1 MTVYA
6 LIPDFKVAFLD
17 NSGNPASGYKLF
29 VYTAGTSTKATTYQ
43 DAAGVSTN
51 TNPIVL
57 NARGELPYGLY
68 VAHGTYKLVFTTSTD
83 TDPPGSPIWTRD
95 NLTPIND
102 TASVPAVQ
110 EWIALGVTPTYISST
125 QFSVPGNLTGTL
137 TVGRRLQTTNS
148 GGTGYHRITA
158 SSFGAGVTTVS
169 AAFVTGAAID
179 AGLSAVNYGL
189 LNSTAESIP
198 DLDSEVRAVT
208 QATNS
213 ADTHLATTAF
223 VQTAK
228 VGAGRVLL
236 ADATVASAADTV
248 DFTGVF
254 SNSYDKYEIELDGVT
269 CSVNNNQD
277 LWLRVSLDA
286 GGTWQAGGT
295 DYRHS
300 RVYFDSQPTAVGA
313 TGAQN
318 DTKIVLAAAC
328 YCTGGTA
335 VDGVVTLHN
344 WTSATAFKGIRGDI
358 CYFGSASA
366 YFSTVISN
374 GAYLGATSLITGVRL
389 MFGGV
394 GTKINGRFKIYGM
407 RAT

>member
-6 LIPDFKVAFLD
+6 LIPDFKVALLD

-43 DAAGVSTN
+43 DSAGASTN

-68 VAHGTYKLVFTTSTD
+68 VAHGTYKLVFTSSTD

-95 NLTPIND
+95 NLTPMND
-102 TASVPAVQ
+102 VASVPAVA
-110 EWIALGVTPTYISST
+110 EWVALGATPTYISST

-137 TVGRRLQTTNS
+137 TTGRRLQTTNS
-148 GGTGYHRITA
+148 GGTSYGRITG
-158 SSFGAGVTTVS
+158 SSFGAGVTTVTV
-169 AAFVTGAAID
+169 AAVSGTLD
-179 AGLSAVNYGL
+179 SGLSAVNYGL
-189 LNSTAESIP
+189 LASTNESIP
-198 DLDSEVRAVT
+198 DLDTEVRAVT
-208 QATNS
+208 QAVTDS
-213 ADTHLATTAF
+213 STHIATTAF

-228 VGAGRVLL
+228 VGADRVLL
-236 ADATVASAADTV
+236 ADATVAAGASTV
-248 DFTGVF
+248 DFTGIF
-254 SNSYDKYEIELDGVT
+254 TNAYDKYQIELDGVT
-269 CSVNNNQD
+269 CGTNNSD
-277 LWLRVSLDA
+277 LWLLVSLDA
-286 GGTWQAGGT
+286 GGTWKTGGT

-300 RVYFDSQPTAVGA
+300 RVYFDSQPAAVGS

-318 DTKIVLAAAC
+318 DTKIVLAATC

-335 VDGVVTLHN
+335 VDGIITLHN

-366 YFSTVISN
+366 YYSTVISN
-374 GAYLGATSLITGVRL
+374 GSYLGAASLITGVRI
-389 MFGGV
+389 MFSA
-394 GTKINGRFKIYGM
+394 GTISGRFKIYGM

>member
-68 VAHGTYKLVFTTSTD
+68 VAHGTYKLVFTSSTD

-189 LNSTAESIP
+189 LNSTSESIP
-198 DLDSEVRAVT
+198 DLDSEVRAIT
-208 QATNS
+208 QAVNS
-213 ADTHLATTAF
+213 ADTHIATTAF
-223 VQTAK
+223 VNQAK
-228 VGAGRVLL
+228 VGADRVLI
-236 ADATVASAADTV
+236 ADATNAAAAADV
-248 DFTGVF
+248 HFTDL
-254 SNSYDKYEIELDGVT
+254 SATYDYYEIEIEGCT
-269 CSVNNNQD
+269 NGTNNTD
-277 LWLRVSLDA
+277 LWLQISLDNGGTYKA
-286 GGTWQAGGT
+286 GGS
-295 DYRHS
+295 DYRHNRNYS
-300 RVYFDSQPTAVGA
+300 DSSPTGSS
-313 TGAQN
+313 TGAN
-318 DTKIVLAAAC
+318 SDTKIVLAASC
-328 YCTGGTA
+328 YCTGGTSICGIVRIHQPNNTNIFKPIKSEISYFTNA
-335 VDGVVTLHN
+335 V
-344 WTSATAFKGIRGDI
+344 SAYAAQSLSTGYYIGALTAINAVRILFSSGTISGKFKIWGIR
-358 CYFGSASA
+358 
-366 YFSTVISN
+366 TV
-374 GAYLGATSLITGVRL
+374 
-389 MFGGV
+389 
-394 GTKINGRFKIYGM
+394 
-407 RAT
+407 